1 MPFKS
6 EKQRRYLWK
15 NEPKIAREW
24 TKAYGSKPKG
34 KKKKQKGEK
43 IMDDFTYVDKIRR
56 IIKMRHDDVVAAMVS
71 GGVDNMEKY
80 QYMLGQLRTYQYM
93 SQEISS
99 LLEKKERKDDGTVIS
114 IKQPKG
120 GPKV

>member
-1 MPFKS
+1 
-6 EKQRRYLWK
+6 
-15 NEPKIAREW
+15 
-24 TKAYGSKPKG
+24 
-34 KKKKQKGEK
+34 
-43 IMDDFTYVDKIRR
+43 MDELIFVDKVRR

-99 LLEKKERKDDGTVIS
+99 LLNKKEQKENEGTVININS
-114 IKQPKG
+114 KSKDWVT
-120 GPKV
+120 K

>member
-1 MPFKS
+1 MEDTLF
-6 EKQRRYLWK
+6 
-15 NEPKIAREW
+15 I
-24 TKAYGSKPKG
+24 
-34 KKKKQKGEK
+34 
-43 IMDDFTYVDKIRR
+43 DKIRR

-80 QYMLGQLRTYQYM
+80 QYMLGQIRTYQYL

-99 LLEKKERKDDGTVIS
+99 LLEKKEQKDDGTVIS

-120 GPKV
+120 GPKT